1 MIDSISNLAAIGHAA
16 SSSSASSASGARDSA
31 PGNGDFAK
39 LLAQSAKPAA
49 SETTPDE
56 TDVTAPESAA
66 IDKTALVPATPQA
79 QFDTTLPAD
88 AASGDE
94 AANVD
99 ALQALDAQFAT
110 LLPFIQLA
118 PMQVA
123 LPRGDQYRAALAP
136 PISSAVTGADASL
149 LTSQTQRGAENALA
163 QVPASANMQS
173 GEPDAA
179 AVASTFAALMGATSG
194 IHPSEDVATANPRRV
209 TPSADLS
216 GSDEK
221 STTAG
226 AVPIT
231 DLPVASQLSP
241 ALSFLQTA
249 ASTVSANHAGTV
261 LVATHI
267 DTPGWSKDFGQHVI
281 RLAVDGQPGA
291 EIHLNPPELGPI
303 RISIEFKGQDATI
316 NFAATHAHTRVALEC
331 ALPALRDMFA
341 ANDLSLTGA
350 NVSSDSFSQN
360 PSAPHDE
367 RQAGHPQRHA
377 HSLRV
382 SDDAAA
388 NMAAVRIPVD
398 GARVDLFA

>member
-1 MIDSISNLAAIGHAA
+1 MIDSISNSAAIGHAA
-16 SSSSASSASGARDSA
+16 SASSSSGVRDSA

-56 TDVTAPESAA
+56 TDVPAPESTT
-66 IDKTALVPATPQA
+66 IDKTPLVPATPQA
-79 QFDTTLPAD
+79 QFDTTLPAN

-94 AANVD
+94 AANVG
-99 ALQALDAQFAT
+99 ALQALGAQFAA
-110 LLPFIQLA
+110 LLPFIQSA
-118 PMQVA
+118 PMQVQ

-149 LTSQTQRGAENALA
+149 LTSQTQRGAEHALA
-163 QVPASANMQS
+163 QLPASANLQS
-173 GEPDAA
+173 GELDAA
-179 AVASTFAALMGATSG
+179 AVAGAFAALMGATSS
-194 IHPSEDVATANPRRV
+194 IHPGENVATANAGRV

-221 STTAG
+221 CTI
-226 AVPIT
+226 AVAAPIT

-249 ASTVSANHAGTV
+249 AGMVNANHAGTV

-267 DTPGWSKDFGQHVI
+267 DTPSWSKDFGQHVI

-303 RISIEFKGQDATI
+303 HISIEFKGQDATI
-316 NFAATHAHTRVALEC
+316 NFAASHAHTRVALEC

-360 PSAPHDE
+360 PSSPHDE
-367 RQAGHPQRHA
+367 RQAAHPQRHA
-377 HSLRV
+377 HALRA

-388 NMAAVRIPVD
+388 NMGAVRIPVD